1 MSSLLLLLLFSRS
14 TLHIVVVVVVVVVV
28 QIINYLRD
36 RRKAVFAS
44 SFASML
50 SAWMVEEVV
59 VDKDRIVFKS
69 VAAQ

>member
-14 TLHIVVVVVVVVVV
+14 TLHIVVVVVVVVV

-50 SAWMVEEVV
+50 SAWLVEEVV
-59 VDKDRIVFKS
+59 VDKNRIVFKS